1 MTLRFGL
8 NMRPLT
14 KPHRMNFRASDE
26 QAELVDK
33 IVHDLGLESKTEAI
47 EHIFDTY
54 EQALKMV
61 SNR

>member
-1 MTLRFGL
+1 
-8 NMRPLT
+8 MRPLT